1 MSKLENINKKIEKN
15 IISNYKK
22 FKMIELKE
30 EKLMNKIY

>member
-1 MSKLENINKKIEKN
+1 MSKLENIKKN